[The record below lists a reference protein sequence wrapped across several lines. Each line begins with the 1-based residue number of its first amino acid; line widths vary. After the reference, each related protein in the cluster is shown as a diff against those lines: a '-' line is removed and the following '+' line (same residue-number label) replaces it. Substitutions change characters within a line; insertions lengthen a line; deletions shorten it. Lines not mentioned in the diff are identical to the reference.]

1 MTQAHVENCELAVY
15 ASLCCGAQELEGML
29 DDDQDMADMY
39 LGRRQDAETSKASHE
54 ARQAIEPPSP
64 SHSAQS
70 LDSIEAADYM
80 DQTDTDTEPPAR
92 HNQSADPSFIMKS
105 TPVQQAQPPPPQV
118 PPFPG
123 PKTCLLLLS
132 VCISKSALL
141 FTMLLRLVLQ
151 LCWQL

>member
-1 MTQAHVENCELAVY
+1 MYKKACLMMTYAHAENCESAVY
-15 ASLCCGAQELEGML
+15 ASLRRGAQELEGML

-92 HNQSADPSFIMKS
+92 HNQSADPSFIMKR

-118 PPFPG
+118 PPS
-123 PKTCLLLLS
+123 L
-132 VCISKSALL
+132 A
-141 FTMLLRLVLQ
+141 LRLVCSCCLSVSASQ
-151 LCWQL
+151 HCCSQCYSD